1 MSTNNNDAS
10 PTAQLSALLAQAN
23 HNKNNLASL
32 RAHVSNLR
40 NEVIRLEALVT
51 CFGDKA
57 LVMPEDLGDWS
68 QSSHRIQG
76 LVSRI
81 HQTHQL
87 SVEVANLYN
96 SSPDPSTSCTPTPSV
111 P

>member
-1 MSTNNNDAS
+1 MSANNSNGS
-10 PTAQLSALLAQAN
+10 PTSHLSNLLAQAN

-32 RAHVSNLR
+32 RARVSNLR
-40 NEVIRLEALVT
+40 NEVTRLEALVT
-51 CFGDKA
+51 YLGDKA

-87 SVEVANLYN
+87 SVDVTNLHN
-96 SSPDPSTSCTPTPSV
+96 SSPNPSTSGASTPSV